1 MADYNYTYS
10 IDLGAFVD
18 SSGVALRS
26 GSLPRLILG
35 QLQSWK
41 ILFKEGAAAKN
52 LSSAVAW
59 LAVIDSDFSTDTEPM
74 CRTIDVDID
83 KSLLST
89 GYLTATFDADT
100 TTFETAVAGASGWN
114 TVYCEFQG
122 YNSNA
127 RLIYRFRGLVDV
139 SGLMDGGGDP
149 GDPISNYYTKA
160 ETLAVTSHDVTGTAV
175 GAISALKVVAAVNGG
190 YSVADPTNIA
200 HAGMVVGVARTAAS
214 NGGTVSIVPFGTLE
228 DSYWNWSLYTPA
240 YLGLNGTL
248 TQTCPTSDI
257 AFTQQIGFPLDAT
270 TLMIRPSVYI
280 LA

>member
-18 SSGVALRS
+18 SSGSALRS

-41 ILFKEGAAAKN
+41 ILFKENGAAKDM
-52 LSSAVAW
+52 SSAVAW
-59 LAVIDSDFSTDTEPM
+59 LAVIDNDFSAATEPM

-89 GYLTATFDADT
+89 GYLTVTFDADT

-114 TVYCEFQG
+114 TVYVEFQG
-122 YNSNA
+122 FNANA
-127 RLIYRFRGLVDV
+127 RLIQRFRGLVDV

-160 ETLAVTSHDVTGTAV
+160 ETLSVISHDVIGAAV
-175 GAISALKVVAAVNGG
+175 GAVSGLKVVAAVSGG
-190 YSVADPTNIA
+190 YSVADPTNVA
-200 HAGMVVGVARTAAS
+200 HAGMVVGVALTAAAS
-214 NGGTVSIVPFGTLE
+214 GGTIHITSFGTMT
-228 DSYWNWSLYTPA
+228 DASWAWSLYTPV

-248 TQTCPTSDI
+248 TQTCPTSGVV
-257 AFTQQIGFPLDAT
+257 FTQQIGFPLDAT